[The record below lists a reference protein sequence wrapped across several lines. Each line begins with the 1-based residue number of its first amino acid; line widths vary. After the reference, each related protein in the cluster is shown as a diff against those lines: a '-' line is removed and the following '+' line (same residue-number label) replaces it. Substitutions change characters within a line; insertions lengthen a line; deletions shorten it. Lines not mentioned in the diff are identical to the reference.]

1 MENLRAGNHVKLSRL
16 KELANKVDATY
27 DTYQWGV
34 KNKTIPELVRESNE
48 HRVPTFSQAG
58 AEWVRNGFLMSISR
72 AGFKPVGMFE
82 AAIMAKIFNGAK
94 PRQLP
99 QLFQDSPNIALNLK
113 TAEIIGL
120 YLYADMLA
128 AADEIFNEIS
138 SPE

>member
-1 MENLRAGNHVKLSRL
+1 MGQERFSH
-16 KELANKVDATY
+16 
-27 DTYQWGV
+27 
-34 KNKTIPELVRESNE
+34 E
-48 HRVPTFSQAG
+48 HFT
-58 AEWVRNGFLMSISR
+58 

-82 AAIMAKIFNGAK
+82 AAIMVKILNGAK

-113 TAEIIGL
+113 TAELIGL

-138 SPE
+138 APE